1 MTVRMIVAGMTMVGM
16 VVMIV
21 LPVRMRVAVVM
32 VVTMVVVVTVIAFLV
47 LMRVR
52 LGVSG
57 ALVFHPELWHGI
69 AYYTSQRTELLQGIA
84 EAVLNICG

>member
-16 VVMIV
+16 VVTMVV
-21 LPVRMRVAVVM
+21 LRVGVGVAVVM

-57 ALVFHPELWHGI
+57 ALVFHPELGHGI
-69 AYYTSQRTELLQGIA
+69 AYYTSQRAELL
-84 EAVLNICG
+84 